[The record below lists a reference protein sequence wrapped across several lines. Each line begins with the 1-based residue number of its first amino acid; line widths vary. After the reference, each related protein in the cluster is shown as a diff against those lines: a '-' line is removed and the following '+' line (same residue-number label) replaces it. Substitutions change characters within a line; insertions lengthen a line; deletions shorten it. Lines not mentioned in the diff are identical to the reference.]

1 LICAL
6 KEASVREGFT
16 RLGWAMLRNERE
28 IAAE

>member
-1 LICAL
+1 L